1 MSADPADLA
10 RAVAVLRTLANPTR
24 LRIVMHLLQGEAAVS
39 QIEQALGLRQ
49 PNLSQQLA
57 ELRDAG
63 VVTSRREAKS
73 VIYALDG
80 AEIPA
85 LAAMLQRMFVP
96 GAAGAPAPGGA
107 GLPRVTGAP
116 SGTGLPDFA
125 DGGAGHAGA
134 GHAGADRPGADRPG
148 ADGLGAGRIGAGQPE
163 AGPEGRT
170 SAAVSNRPRQAA
182 AFAIVGG
189 AR

>member
-73 VIYALDG
+73 VIYAL
-80 AEIPA
+80 
-85 LAAMLQRMFVP
+85 
-96 GAAGAPAPGGA
+96 
-107 GLPRVTGAP
+107 
-116 SGTGLPDFA
+116 
-125 DGGAGHAGA
+125 
-134 GHAGADRPGADRPG
+134 
-148 ADGLGAGRIGAGQPE
+148 
-163 AGPEGRT
+163 
-170 SAAVSNRPRQAA
+170 
-182 AFAIVGG
+182 
-189 AR
+189 